1 MFGGLPEWVF
11 NLLTMLLM
19 GWTIKLLDD
28 HLDSEYD
35 IARGERTLAVRLGRS
50 AFAYGMVSALLAAAL
65 NQSLAIALFFSS
77 YAVGMFTDVREK
89 QPTHLPAY
97 VECAIAVGLSVLFAG
112 WQTALFALAF
122 VALVDWLDD
131 IVDYGRDALSGERN
145 VARSL
150 GFVETTLLVLLAL
163 LTAVLMQPLT
173 TILGFVAF
181 ALITAV
187 SELSTE
193 RLWHTATDCDGGAV
207 DDNLPAIKSGGDKG

>member
-1 MFGGLPEWVF
+1 MFGGLPEWVLD
-11 NLLTMLLM
+11 LLTMLFI

-50 AFAYGMVSALLAAAL
+50 VFAYGLVSALLAVAL
-65 NQSLAIALFFSS
+65 NQSLAIALFLSS
-77 YAVGMFTDVREK
+77 YAVGMFIDLREK
-89 QPTHLPAY
+89 LPTHLPAY
-97 VECAIAVGLSVLFAG
+97 VECAVAVGLSVLLVG
-112 WQTALFALAF
+112 WQLELFALAF
-122 VALVDWLDD
+122 VALVDWIDD
-131 IVDYGRDALSGERN
+131 IIDYGRDHRSGARN
-145 VARSL
+145 LAHRI

-181 ALITAV
+181 AVVSAV

-193 RLWHTATDCDGGAV
+193 RLWHTAEDNVDSQHLPGGGHR
-207 DDNLPAIKSGGDKG
+207 SDKG